1 MSRECKTCGVE
12 NGRSPQAE
20 YCSPRCWQKSL
31 REPLDEEERGADCR
45 KFLRVFEVRIER
57 MREQTKP
64 INDDEEPSII
74 WAIINWH
81 KANPEMQ
88 LKSKDEQWKAWLQWE
103 NHCRTH
109 RDFASWQRLEDF
121 TPTASV
127 PCLHPGVVAPGG
139 ALAPLMAEE
148 KPNA

>member
-12 NGRSPQAE
+12 NGRWPQAE

-31 REPLDEEERGADCR
+31 REPLDEEEPGADCL
-45 KFLRVFEVRIER
+45 KFLRVFEARIER

-64 INDDEEPSII
+64 INDEEEPSII

-88 LKSKDEQWKAWLQWE
+88 LKSKDDQWKAWLQWE

-109 RDFASWQRLEDF
+109 RNFASWHRGSSRGN
-121 TPTASV
+121 ASPIAENGIRCPFKDV
-127 PCLHPGVVAPGG
+127 CSGVYSP
-139 ALAPLMAEE
+139 LA
-148 KPNA
+148 N